1 MSKYHHSSYEK
12 TKKIYGKAVALRID
26 NDSLVF
32 IENALLKKNIE
43 QEKPRD
49 FNFRIDIFEKEEKEK
64 SINVIRKLFFR
75 NKLIST
81 SQKKYKLI

>member
-12 TKKIYGKAVALRID
+12 TKKIYGKAIALRID
-26 NDSLVF
+26 NDSFAF
-32 IENALLKKNIE
+32 IEGAILKRNIE

-49 FNFRIDIFEKEEKEK
+49 FRFRIDIYEKEEK
-64 SINVIRKLFFR
+64 SINVIRKLFFK
-75 NKLIST
+75 NKLIGT

>member
-1 MSKYHHSSYEK
+1 MQKYHHSSYEK